1 MGGGGDEGERWGRS
15 TFPNMTVLGKDK
27 YLLENGRIEG
37 MGRVTFE
44 MVRLKKFSFVCGLVG
59 RSL

>member
-1 MGGGGDEGERWGRS
+1 MRMRGGGGQSSQIGLWGKR
-15 TFPNMTVLGKDK
+15 NLCLK
-27 YLLENGRIEG
+27 NGRIEG

-59 RSL
+59 CIL